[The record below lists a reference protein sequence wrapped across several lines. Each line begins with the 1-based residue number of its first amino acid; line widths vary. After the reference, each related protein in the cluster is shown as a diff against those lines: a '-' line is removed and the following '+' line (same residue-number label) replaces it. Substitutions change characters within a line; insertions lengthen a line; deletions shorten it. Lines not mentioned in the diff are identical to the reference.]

1 MGGMEP
7 FVLTVAA
14 IGGFIAGMISSV
26 VGFGGGIIL
35 IASMSTLTS
44 PQEAIAL
51 TAPAVLFGN
60 LHRVW
65 LFRTDLDR
73 SVLTSFLYGAVPATL
88 IGSVLLPYLPENGLR
103 LTMGA
108 FLLLFVTR
116 DTLRLRPSVGRS
128 SSPRLLIA
136 GGFANGAA
144 ASTIGGGGPLSAPFL
159 SAFGLVRGAFIVTE
173 AAGNAVVQFLK
184 VVVFTTSG
192 LLTAGLLAA
201 TLAAMS
207 SISIGNRIGK
217 RLLGS
222 VDDTLLRRIFR
233 ATLVILAL
241 RLILLALRTG
251 CSSHRPRP
259 ATEHGPR
266 CEPASARVVD
276 AEQPPERLTAHEE
289 SGDRVARIVQRSTFK
304 VRSQAAVG
312 EGDTAR
318 NRVGVKGGR
327 LDRVSPVALRRFDPR
342 RTTILDIGV
351 RLDRTVD
358 GCVEGVD
365 GAPEVQGI
373 DTHLLGEL
381 LDGFRGHHAY
391 ARHVVLL

>member
-7 FVLTVAA
+7 IVLTVAA

-26 VGFGGGIIL
+26 VGFGGGIFL

-88 IGSVLLPYLPENGLR
+88 VGSVLLPYLPENGLR

-108 FLLLFVTR
+108 FLLLFVIR
-116 DTLRLRPSVGRS
+116 ETLPLRPSVGRS

-192 LLTAGLLAA
+192 LLTAGLLPA

-251 CSSHRPRP
+251 
-259 ATEHGPR
+259 
-266 CEPASARVVD
+266 
-276 AEQPPERLTAHEE
+276 
-289 SGDRVARIVQRSTFK
+289 
-304 VRSQAAVG
+304 
-312 EGDTAR
+312 
-318 NRVGVKGGR
+318 
-327 LDRVSPVALRRFDPR
+327 
-342 RTTILDIGV
+342 
-351 RLDRTVD
+351 
-358 GCVEGVD
+358 
-365 GAPEVQGI
+365 
-373 DTHLLGEL
+373 
-381 LDGFRGHHAY
+381 
-391 ARHVVLL
+391 